1 MKALVTEPIP
11 NLLSESTILF
21 VEKSSIP
28 KPRDQDS
35 LPEMEFY
42 ILENTFD
49 TFKMHYVSCKS

>member
-1 MKALVTEPIP
+1 MKAFVTDPMP

-42 ILENTFD
+42 ILVNLKVCIYIETCD
-49 TFKMHYVSCKS
+49 K